1 MTTKIMLVDDH
12 AIVREGYRALLQRQP
27 QLSIVAEASDG
38 TQAYRLYKE
47 TRPISSL
54 WI

>member
-27 QLSIVAEASDG
+27 QLSIVAEAATARKPIGSIK
-38 TQAYRLYKE
+38 RV
-47 TRPISSL
+47 RPISSL